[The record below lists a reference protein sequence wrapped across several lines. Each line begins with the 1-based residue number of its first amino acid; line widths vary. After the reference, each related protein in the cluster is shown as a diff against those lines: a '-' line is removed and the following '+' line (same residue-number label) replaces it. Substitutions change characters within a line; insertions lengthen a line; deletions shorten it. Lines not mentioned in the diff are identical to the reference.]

1 MKIEFKK
8 IFLSLI
14 LSSSLVSPLL
24 FAQKPDALA
33 LYRAGKYAESV
44 AICEQELQQNPK
56 NVNSYVV
63 LCWSLVGKKDYA
75 KAEAKAIEGRNIS
88 STDTRLIE
96 ILAEAKYYQGKN
108 AGALEYFQLYIANAP
123 PGSSDIGF
131 AYLYMGEIYI
141 RQAKYQHADMAFSAA
156 VHEQPS
162 KYAYWWTRCGYAR
175 EMVGNYETAKIA
187 YEKALS
193 LDPSSPDAARGK
205 KRVEDALAKSGV

>member
-14 LSSSLVSPLL
+14 LSSSMFSPLL
-24 FAQKPDALA
+24 FAQKADALA

-44 AICEQELQQNPK
+44 AVCEQELLQNPK

-175 EMVGNYETAKIA
+175 EMVGNYETAKTA

-205 KRVEDALAKSGV
+205 KRAEDALAKAGV

>member
-14 LSSSLVSPLL
+14 LSSSLFSPLL

-44 AICEQELQQNPK
+44 AVCEQELLQNPK

-175 EMVGNYETAKIA
+175 EMVGNYETAKTA

-205 KRVEDALAKSGV
+205 KRAEDALAKAGV

>member
-1 MKIEFKK
+1 MKSTFKK
-8 IFLSLI
+8 FFLSLI
-14 LSSSLVSPLL
+14 LSSSLASPLL

-44 AICEQELQQNPK
+44 AVCEQELLQNPK

-108 AGALEYFQLYIANAP
+108 NGALEYFQLYIANAP
-123 PGSSDIGF
+123 QGASDIGF
-131 AYLYMGEIYI
+131 AYFYMGEIYI

-156 VHEQPS
+156 VHEQPA
-162 KYAYWWTRCGYAR
+162 KYASWWTRCGYAR
-175 EMVGNYETAKIA
+175 EMVGNYESAKVA

-193 LDPSSPDAARGK
+193 LDRSFVDAARGK
-205 KRVEDALAKSGV
+205 ERVEAAIAKNL

>member
-14 LSSSLVSPLL
+14 LSSSLFSPLL
-24 FAQKPDALA
+24 FAQKADALA

-44 AICEQELQQNPK
+44 AVCEQELLQNP
-56 NVNSYVV
+56 
-63 LCWSLVGKKDYA
+63 KKDYA

-175 EMVGNYETAKIA
+175 EMVGNYETAKTA

-205 KRVEDALAKSGV
+205 KRAEDALAKAGV

>member
-1 MKIEFKK
+1 M
-8 IFLSLI
+8 I
-14 LSSSLVSPLL
+14 LSSSLFSPLL
-24 FAQKPDALA
+24 FAQKADALA

-44 AICEQELQQNPK
+44 AVCEQELLQNPK

-175 EMVGNYETAKIA
+175 EMVGNYETAKTA

-205 KRVEDALAKSGV
+205 KRAEDALAKAGV